1 LDTGKLDSL
10 INEADS
16 ALPDTDA
23 VLPNLTRA
31 STLLRNTVND
41 MNGRG
46 SEVLEN
52 FQTLLQNAGWVGPAL
67 GEITQPLMDMGNPL
81 YRLFWAAYR
90 VVVDTGAPESLRNVG
105 ALLGKV
111 QHFLDTRA
119 PDLKVFA
126 EAFTPNIKGI
136 AAAAMNFDTGQLL
149 SNMLDTI
156 PEDGTITLRVRTP

>member
-1 LDTGKLDSL
+1 
-10 INEADS
+10 
-16 ALPDTDA
+16 
-23 VLPNLTRA
+23 
-31 STLLRNTVND
+31 

-67 GEITQPLMDMGNPL
+67 GKISPPLMNMGEPL
-81 YRLFWAAYR
+81 YRLFVAAFH

-111 QHFLDTRA
+111 QDFLDTRA

-136 AAAAMNFDTGQLL
+136 AAASMNFDTGQLL
-149 SNMLDTI
+149 SNLLDTI
-156 PEDGTITLRVRTP
+156 PEDGTITLRVTTP